1 MDFLPKEIEEYSLA
15 HSAEESE
22 FFQNLT
28 RETYE
33 KEDVPRMLSG
43 PMVGNVLQLLVRLM
57 HPKLVLDIGTFT
69 GYSALKM
76 AEAMPDG
83 GTVKT
88 CDIEER
94 ELAVKFIADA
104 PFGNRIEMKIGP
116 ALESL
121 EEINGSVDLVFIDAD
136 KTNYLNYYNRSME
149 LLRQGGIIVLDN
161 MLWSGDVLQPK
172 DDDSMALAETNAFIQ
187 SDDRVVNQLLPIR
200 DGLMIVQKL

>member
-33 KEDVPRMLSG
+33 NEDVPRMLSG